1 MAKPVFKELL
11 ERQIKVTKICGYT
24 IALFFGVVLFISYLF
39 FDAKHLLFTISC
51 IYTIAVLAN
60 ALLYKLHNKIYI
72 NYLILISLTFLEI
85 VTLIC
90 YTGCIVSPA
99 LFMLIIFPVSAFS
112 TSRKQGIFW
121 SATVFLTILILFL
134 VSSSEISEINI
145 ILNEHQSLFSFTAV
159 LFVLALIII
168 ISYLVNRSTTD
179 VHRAF
184 NRDSKELSEK
194 NTKLENLAT
203 LLNYSTDLICL
214 INLQTIT
221 VDDMNPTFK
230 IKLGFEL
237 SEVRDKKITDFIKMD
252 ERTSSLESDIKS
264 MVDEQIIEF
273 ECKMLCKDG
282 TEKPYSWM
290 GIANNGKLHAMA
302 REISST
308 N

>member
-1 MAKPVFKELL
+1 MAKPVFNELL

-24 IALFFGVVLFISYLF
+24 IALFFGVALSISYFF

-51 IYTIAVLAN
+51 IYAIAVLAN
-60 ALLYKLHNKIYI
+60 ALLYDLHKRIYI
-72 NYLILISLTFLEI
+72 NYLVLISLSFLEI
-85 VTLIC
+85 VTIIC
-90 YTGCIVSPA
+90 YTGFIVSPA
-99 LFMLIIFPVSAFS
+99 LFMLIMFPVSAFS

-121 SATVFLTILILFL
+121 SAIVFLTILILYV
-134 VSSSEISEINI
+134 VSPSEISEITI
-145 ILNEHQSLFSFTAV
+145 ILNEHQSFFSFAVV
-159 LFVLALIII
+159 LFVLALIFI
-168 ISYLVNRSTTD
+168 ISYFVNLSTTA

-184 NRDSKELSEK
+184 VRDSEELSK
-194 NTKLENLAT
+194 KDTRLENLAT

-214 INLQTIT
+214 VNLQTIT

-252 ERTSSLESDIKS
+252 GRTSSLESDIKS

-273 ECKMLCKDG
+273 ECQMLCKDG
-282 TEKPYSWM
+282 TEKSYSWM

-302 REISST
+302 REISPS